1 MRKTNNLVEKRK
13 WVAWIHLAHFF
24 THGCMVWAIAQGP
37 SCQMAHILGSRCGC
51 LCLEMLKTETLDL
64 VLKVQFSGETKYLHA
79 QRSCVAPAFLTVA
92 GCFPRC
98 PSHGA
103 LGARKTD
110 GLTVATNGHPVWL
123 CFLLELLVASK
134 KPRCHR
140 TLSYLVSFSC
150 YLRQDRSCCRKMT
163 QK

>member
-1 MRKTNNLVEKRK
+1 MNPLGPFLYS
-13 WVAWIHLAHFF
+13 WVCGVSNCTGALLSDGSHTWFPVRLPLSWNAENWNFGLGF
-24 THGCMVWAIAQGP
+24 GSAIQ
-37 SCQMAHILGSRCGC
+37 R
-51 LCLEMLKTETLDL
+51 EMKH
-64 VLKVQFSGETKYLHA
+64 LHA

-110 GLTVATNGHPVWL
+110 GLTVTTNGHPVWP